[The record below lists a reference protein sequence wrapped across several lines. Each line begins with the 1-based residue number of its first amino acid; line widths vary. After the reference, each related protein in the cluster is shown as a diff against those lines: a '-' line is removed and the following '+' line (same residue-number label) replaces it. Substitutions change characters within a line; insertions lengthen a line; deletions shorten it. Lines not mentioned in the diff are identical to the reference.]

1 MEKTIK
7 RIEEMESCLNE
18 CKQINAELA
27 LTLERLEEAKEN
39 MTKLFRYYGS
49 EEWYEDR
56 ESELPQGIKAGVL
69 AEDLVYDEIIKLRD
83 NAFTMLESATD
94 ILKNRI

>member
-1 MEKTIK
+1 MDKTLK
-7 RIEEMESCLNE
+7 RVEEMESCLDE
-18 CKQINAELA
+18 CTQINAELS
-27 LTLERLEEAKEN
+27 LMLQKLEEAKED

-56 ESELPQGIKAGVL
+56 DSDLPAGTKAGVL
-69 AEDLVYDEIIKLRD
+69 SEDLVYDEIIKLRD